1 VLRGSLCPDGA
12 AIKQS
17 AVSPELLKHRGR
29 ALVFDRI
36 EDYNVARKSEDLPVD
51 EITVLVLRNAGP
63 EGYPGRPEVGNLPLP
78 RKLLERGITDMARV
92 GDARMSG
99 TALAQ
104 QDPQVVSGGGTQAG
118 VELAVGRPRRS
129 AGRWCRPA
137 RPRRA

>member
-1 VLRGSLCPDGA
+1 MLPGSLCPDGA

-17 AVSPELLKHRGR
+17 AVSPQLLKHRGR

-36 EDYNVARKSEDLPVD
+36 EDYNPARESDDLPVD

-63 EGYPGRPEVGNLPLP
+63 KAIRACRRSATSPC
-78 RKLLERGITDMARV
+78 RGSCWSGGSPTWCASPT
-92 GDARMSG
+92 RMSG

-104 QDPQVVSGGGTQAG
+104 QDPQVVSSGGTQAG
-118 VELAVGRPRRS
+118 VKLAVGRPRRS
-129 AGRWCRPA
+129 AGRWCRLA